1 MLLMFLIQDVL
12 EKIKFRADLINIDIL
27 EKGNKL
33 PFSMLKLPTATS
45 SVLRRLEVQDSVEY
59 SSMRIAKKLL
69 EVWYMSLLFRKHSYM
84 IV

>member
-33 PFSMLKLPTATS
+33 PFSMLKLPTAAS